1 MNTEGKLSN
10 ISVLLWG
17 FGIFTGIFTALLF
30 WECGR
35 RFSKKALIFRI
46 SSSQWNEALRRP
58 VKTESETV
66 WQKLKKLPNN
76 NWDSQ
81 TKMRITAKN
90 WDWLTKTDKYFDHIV
105 KNCVCGGKPDKNLD
119 CQTKKL
125 YCQTNADSDK
135 QKNWPPKKNYK
146 NKLWHAEKI

>member
-1 MNTEGKLSN
+1 MITEGELSN
-10 ISVLLWG
+10 ISFMLWG

-66 WQKLKKLPNN
+66 GQKLKKLPNN

-105 KNCVCGGKPDKNLD
+105 KNWNCGGKTKQHLRLSYNKIIFPDKQWLW
-119 CQTKKL
+119 QTKKL
-125 YCQTNADSDK
+125 TSK
-135 QKNWPPKKNYK
+135 PK
-146 NKLWHAEKI
+146 LI